1 MKILIC
7 GDSFAVDWTKQYP
20 NHRGWVNEFD
30 ATNLAQA
37 GVSEYKIL
45 KQLQS
50 VDLHQFDR
58 IIVAHTSP
66 FRVHVGSNPIHKNS
80 VLHKDCDLIYS
91 DLEHADV
98 THPVVDAGLKY
109 YKHIFDM
116 DYYTDVYGLIQEE
129 IIKLT
134 SNRKTIHITFFK
146 DVNADKNFYNV
157 FQKHRGVM
165 NHLDDTGN
173 IMVSDYI
180 KQWLNY

>member
-7 GDSFAVDWTKQYP
+7 GDSFAVDWTKQFP
-20 NHRGWVNEFD
+20 DDSGWVNEFE
-30 ATNLAQA
+30 AINLAQA

-50 VDLHQFDR
+50 VDLNQFDR

-66 FRVHVGSNPIHKNS
+66 YRVHVENNPLHKES

-91 DLEHADV
+91 DLENAD
-98 THPVVDAGLKY
+98 TSNPIVDAGLKY

-116 DYYTDVYGLIQEE
+116 EYYKDMYELIQEE
-129 IIKLT
+129 IIKMT
-134 SNRKTIHITFFK
+134 TPRQTIHITFFK

-157 FQKHRGVM
+157 FHKHRGVM
-165 NHLDDTGN
+165 NHLDDKGN
-173 IMVSDYI
+173 RIVSDYI